1 MEGELG
7 LNHLEGRTAGFS
19 PMAYGDGAAKER
31 DERADRRICATPN
44 TSTRRRATSPICRG
58 KVRVEPGHRWAD
70 TKLWLREMSMRV
82 GKPPPIDFR
91 PSSRNWV

>member
-1 MEGELG
+1 M
-7 LNHLEGRTAGFS
+7 
-19 PMAYGDGAAKER
+19 D
-31 DERADRRICATPN
+31 
-44 TSTRRRATSPICRG
+44 TRLHRFVAG

-82 GKPPPIDFR
+82 GKPPPIDLR